1 MIQKNL
7 LSGFGTF
14 HWKFGTFL
22 LRSDPGTHFMDD
34 IKGNAL
40 LVQKLLEFKLN
51 NEIVSKSI
59 LRFVAYTKRK
69 LITKDMFLNLIGKL
83 LLSLLHANCL
93 NFISFQIKSILYPVK
108 VLILCAQD
116 FSSEIARSMQQ
127 IQSLIDCKKWANY
140 GYFVSKYKYFRFL
153 LRLSLILFDFHSNIL
168 YLLQKV

>member
-93 NFISFQIKSILYPVK
+93 NFISF
-108 VLILCAQD
+108 
-116 FSSEIARSMQQ
+116 
-127 IQSLIDCKKWANY
+127 
-140 GYFVSKYKYFRFL
+140 
-153 LRLSLILFDFHSNIL
+153 
-168 YLLQKV
+168 

>member
-1 MIQKNL
+1 MYNNFPCVYIQRYLQYYFQYDRKNL

-59 LRFVAYTKRK
+59 LRFVAYPERK
-69 LITKDMFLNLIGKL
+69 LITMNTFFNLIGKL
-83 LLSLLHANCL
+83 LFSLLYVNCL
-93 NFISFQIKSILYPVK
+93 
-108 VLILCAQD
+108 
-116 FSSEIARSMQQ
+116 
-127 IQSLIDCKKWANY
+127 
-140 GYFVSKYKYFRFL
+140 
-153 LRLSLILFDFHSNIL
+153 
-168 YLLQKV
+168 